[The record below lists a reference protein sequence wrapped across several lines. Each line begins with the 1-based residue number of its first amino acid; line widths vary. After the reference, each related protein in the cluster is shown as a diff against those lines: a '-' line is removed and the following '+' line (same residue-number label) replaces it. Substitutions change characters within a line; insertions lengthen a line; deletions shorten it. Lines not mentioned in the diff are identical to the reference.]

1 MWLSFEK
8 ITNSFEGNDFEG
20 RVIAE
25 VVAEAGDIDVEVA
38 RIKKGVVAPNAQKD
52 VATLYGEVEIFGQN
66 RKQFGFAVGEFPNVS
81 CLVKFVAVR

>member
-20 RVIAE
+20 GVVAE
-25 VVAEAGDIDVEVA
+25 VVAEAGDIDIEVA
-38 RIKKGVVAPNAQKD
+38 RIKEGIVAPNTQKNIT
-52 VATLYGEVEIFGQN
+52 TLYGEVEIFGQN

-81 CLVKFVAVR
+81 CLVEFVAVR

>member
-38 RIKKGVVAPNAQKD
+38 RIKKGVIAPNA
-52 VATLYGEVEIFGQN
+52 
-66 RKQFGFAVGEFPNVS
+66 
-81 CLVKFVAVR
+81 